1 MTYFPQPNPSKRA
14 RRVKLPG
21 SVVVVVRSEGSQPV
35 RAKLHELSTTGGL
48 LVLSNALEQG
58 DFVEVSFQTSHGI
71 VRGMAELLSVRR
83 KSQSGCLQ
91 PFRFVALEDEDHTRL
106 LMTLESLR
114 NQTLIG
120 SGQPGNWQSFQ

>member
-1 MTYFPQPNPSKRA
+1 MTYFPQPDASKRA

-21 SVVVVVRSEGSQPV
+21 SVVVAVRSEGTQPV
-35 RAKLHELSTTGGL
+35 RAKLHELSATGGL
-48 LVLSNALEQG
+48 LVLSKALEQG

-91 PFRFVALEDEDHTRL
+91 PFRFVALEDEYHTTLR
-106 LMTLESLR
+106 MTLESLR
-114 NQTLIG
+114 DQTLIG
-120 SGQPGNWQSFQ
+120 VLGFALVK